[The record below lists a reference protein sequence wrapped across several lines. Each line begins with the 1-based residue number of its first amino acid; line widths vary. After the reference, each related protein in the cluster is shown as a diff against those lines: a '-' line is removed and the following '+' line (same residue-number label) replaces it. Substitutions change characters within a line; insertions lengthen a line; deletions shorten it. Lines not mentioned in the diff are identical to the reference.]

1 MKTLIII
8 IIVIAAAAWA
18 LSERRRRIRAEEAL
32 ARLQIQYDLDTQAL
46 SISDMLPAR
55 KDGETEARYRYR
67 VAMRLANE
75 IAPHVDISGDV
86 ARLWIKE

>member
-1 MKTLIII
+1 MKIIVLIII
-8 IIVIAAAAWA
+8 VAAAAWA
-18 LSERRRRIRAEEAL
+18 LLERRRRIRAEEAF
-32 ARLQIQYDLDTQAL
+32 ASLQIQYDLDTQAV

-55 KDGETEARYRYR
+55 IQGERETRYRYR
-67 VAMRLANE
+67 VAMRLASE